1 VTRARR
7 AKWVALLFVSAF
19 TLASATV
26 GVTQGA
32 FAGQTSEGA
41 NIITAMPDFRGPTI
55 SAFTIGKSTGNATGF
70 IRQSSTYYIYANVT
84 DLGTPPSGTSTV
96 IANVAN
102 VTAGQTAVALSGGTW
117 TVGGTTYNYR
127 SAQLTSGALPNGPQS
142 ISIVATDVA
151 ANVTNLAGNVTID
164 NLAPATSD
172 MSATGG
178 ISGRPEVGDVFALT
192 TTEALDTF
200 ALLSTW
206 DGSATTV
213 QVRFVNQTGGDLL
226 QVWNSAG
233 TTQVAFGTIDL
244 GRTDFTT
251 TTLSFNGSTMTQ
263 TNGVIDVVLGGPIV
277 GTVTTVGGK
286 GKMTWTPAAT
296 ITDRAGNA
304 LPTALFNEPNP
315 NDEDF

>member
-7 AKWVALLFVSAF
+7 AKWVALLFVSALA
-19 TLASATV
+19 LASATV

-55 SAFTIGKSTGNATGF
+55 SAFAIGKSTGGATGF
-70 IRQSSTYYIYANVT
+70 IRPSSTYYIYANVT

-127 SAQLTSGALPNGPQS
+127 SAQLTAGALSNGSKS
-142 ISIVATDVA
+142 ISIVATDIA
-151 ANVTNLAGNVTID
+151 ANVSNLVGNVMVD
-164 NLAPATSD
+164 NLAPAITD
-172 MSATGG
+172 ISATGG
-178 ISGRPEVGDVFALT
+178 ISGRPEVGDVLALT

-200 ALLSTW
+200 SLLSTW
-206 DGSATTV
+206 NGSATTV
-213 QVRFVNQTGGDLL
+213 QVRFVNQAGGDLL

-233 TTQVAFGTIDL
+233 TTQVAFGAIDL
-244 GRTDFTT
+244 GRTDFTA

-263 TNGVIDVVLGGPIV
+263 TNGVINVVLGGPIV

-286 GKMTWTPAAT
+286 GKMTWTPPDT